1 MTSHRNIL
9 ECQTDEWRD
18 CGTQI
23 EYYSAT
29 LKKAILLFV
38 IALYPQGLPVLSEM
52 SYREKDKYY
61 MISLN
66 VETKK
71 ATHWNRLDLLLADVV
86 LGVKEFSKDAQN

>member
-1 MTSHRNIL
+1 M
-9 ECQTDEWRD
+9 
-18 CGTQI
+18 
-23 EYYSAT
+23 
-29 LKKAILLFV
+29 LFV

-71 ATHWNRLDLLLADVV
+71 ATH
-86 LGVKEFSKDAQN
+86 

>member
-1 MTSHRNIL
+1 M
-9 ECQTDEWRD
+9 
-18 CGTQI
+18 

-38 IALYPQGLPVLSEM
+38 IALCPQGLPVLSEM

-86 LGVKEFSKDAQN
+86 LGVKEFSKDAQNYSYNF